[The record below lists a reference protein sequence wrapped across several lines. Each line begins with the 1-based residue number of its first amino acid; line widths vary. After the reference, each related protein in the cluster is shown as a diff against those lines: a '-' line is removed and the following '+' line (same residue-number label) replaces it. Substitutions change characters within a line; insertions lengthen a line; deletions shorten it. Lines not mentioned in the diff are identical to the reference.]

1 MKPLKIAFIV
11 GDEREVLNQHQ
22 LPEPSFGPA
31 PTALLA
37 GLKQTHGVEVHIISC
52 VRQPV
57 PEPAR
62 LAENIFF
69 HAVQVPRWGF
79 CEAVICPVF
88 WGSAKTE

>member
-79 CEAVICPVF
+79 LRSGYLPCIL
-88 WGSAKTE
+88 GIRKN